1 MSPGPQHLSGLG
13 YHGMHPLNILYLSFL
28 PLVGA
33 DVIGK
38 YLGDEDYNACLLTFS
53 VIIDV

>member
-13 YHGMHPLNILYLSFL
+13 YHEMHPLNILYQSLL

-38 YLGDEDYNACLLTFS
+38 YLGDEDYTCLLIFS